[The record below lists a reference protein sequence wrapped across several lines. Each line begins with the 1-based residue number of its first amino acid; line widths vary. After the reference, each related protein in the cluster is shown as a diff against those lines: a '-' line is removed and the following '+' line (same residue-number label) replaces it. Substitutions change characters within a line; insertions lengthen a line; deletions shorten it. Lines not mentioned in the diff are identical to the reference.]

1 MMPSGRAH
9 GVPTFEGEGRGHWWG
24 RRWEQNHKQHRVE
37 EGGGKGVPGAGTARA
52 EATRRMELWW
62 FCGPKAVPPSSK
74 VHSTP
79 LRPLC
84 TCNPIELGLLAAWC
98 QVQSLSHVGLF
109 ATPWTAA
116 CQACLSF
123 TISQNLLKLLSIES
137 VMPSSTSQ
145 HWTRTLSFCS

>member
-1 MMPSGRAH
+1 M
-9 GVPTFEGEGRGHWWG
+9 
-24 RRWEQNHKQHRVE
+24 E
-37 EGGGKGVPGAGTARA
+37 EGGGKGPPGAGTARA

-74 VHSTP
+74 VHSTS

-84 TCNPIELGLLAAWC
+84 TCNLIELGLLAAWC

-116 CQACLSF
+116 CQASLSF
-123 TISQNLLKLLSIES
+123 TISRSLLKLLSIES
-137 VMPSSTSQ
+137 VMPSSASQ
-145 HWTRTLSFCS
+145 H